1 MDRII
6 LVIAGSV
13 FVAGLSLTGFSVWSQ
28 HNVSQKDDQQFIAGS
43 ATLPVEPYATPLAA
57 ASDKQ
62 PDVIPADTKSEP
74 QQVNNPSPNY
84 IAKIL
89 SQTPEDSKTTIA
101 NSFIGRHISWD
112 ATTTELDHTP
122 GKVTVLYAS
131 FGLNLD
137 LAPVQ
142 SFSIPVELPNNSY
155 LLQIPQGTHIHV
167 EGTIEGFDA
176 DNTPILKDAVVT
188 RLPYETSK

>member
-1 MDRII
+1 MKNRMDRII

-28 HNVSQKDDQQFIAGS
+28 HNVSQKDNQQVIASS
-43 ATLPVEPYATPLAA
+43 ATLPVEPYVTPLVAT
-57 ASDKQ
+57 SDKQ
-62 PDVIPADTKSEP
+62 PDVIPADTKSES
-74 QQVNNPSPNY
+74 QQVDNPSPNY

-89 SQTPEDSKTTIA
+89 SHTPEDSKTTIA

-122 GKVTVLYAS
+122 GKGAVLYAA

-137 LAPVQ
+137 L
-142 SFSIPVELPNNSY
+142 
-155 LLQIPQGTHIHV
+155 
-167 EGTIEGFDA
+167 
-176 DNTPILKDAVVT
+176 
-188 RLPYETSK
+188 